1 MESDREPVDPPEP
14 ADGSSNAD
22 VDGDA
27 RRDNVADNDN
37 DNGDAGP
44 GDAEDTG
51 TTKTPGRYISVLAMV
66 LVAVLGFTIAVQI
79 RSHSEDTLEGAR
91 TQDLVRILADLDA
104 QRSRLSDEIV
114 ELEQARDELASG
126 SQGHQA
132 ALERAQ
138 ELADAVGI
146 LAGTVKATGPGIELV
161 FTPGDNPIRAAVMLD
176 AVQELRGAGAEAM
189 QINGANGAGVRII
202 ASSFFAEADGELLVD
217 RVRLTAEYRLIAI
230 GDPETMATALRIP
243 GGVEDTVKKDGGTV
257 MVRQPGTVD
266 VTALADAVE
275 PEYAEPVD

>member
-1 MESDREPVDPPEP
+1 MESDREPVDEESERATEDPDGAAGAKPP
-14 ADGSSNAD
+14 
-22 VDGDA
+22 
-27 RRDNVADNDN
+27 R
-37 DNGDAGP
+37 
-44 GDAEDTG
+44 
-51 TTKTPGRYISVLAMV
+51 RYISVLAMV

-79 RSHSEDTLEGAR
+79 RSHSEDSLESAR

-114 ELEQARDELASG
+114 ELELARDELASG
-126 SQGHQA
+126 SQGHKA

-146 LAGTVKATGPGIELV
+146 LAGTIKATGPGIELV
-161 FTPGDNPIRAAVMLD
+161 FIPGDKPIRAAVMLD

-189 QINGANGAGVRII
+189 QITGANGSAVRIV
-202 ASSFFAEADGELLVD
+202 AASFFAESDGDLLVD

-266 VTALADAVE
+266 VTALADAAE